1 MMKLLTV
8 ILLTYNHEKTIAKA
22 FESILEQQTNF
33 EFEIFVLEDC
43 STDKTADICRQYKQ
57 RYPNKIRLFLNEKNL
72 GVTKNLKEGLLKIKT
87 KYFAFLEGDDYWC
100 NKYKLQKQVDALE
113 KNPECMICGHNTLFK
128 DMVNNKETPGKNA
141 KSKTTSD
148 PELVFFDRL
157 SSKKEEVKKKW
168 TPKKENRKVKEEPPG
183 SKKNSPRH
191 VKGEKEIQRSSDNVT
206 RPDPAGD
213 GFHFTVQIASLADGD
228 QAEKMI
234 KQLNRRGYPAYF
246 YEVRIDGKMFYRVRC
261 GKFANR
267 TEAKKYAEKL
277 VIEEGIKGFVS
288 KLE

>member
-1 MMKLLTV
+1 MAKPKPKTKKSSKTYKLELTFLSSFIWGIFLFFLLTWV
-8 ILLTYNHEKTIAKA
+8 
-22 FESILEQQTNF
+22 
-33 EFEIFVLEDC
+33 FVLGILVGRGFLPEAVTTI
-43 STDKTADICRQYKQ
+43 SGVKDKI
-57 RYPNKIRLFLNEKNL
+57 
-72 GVTKNLKEGLLKIKT
+72 TKL
-87 KYFAFLEGDDYWC
+87 
-100 NKYKLQKQVDALE
+100 
-113 KNPECMICGHNTLFK
+113 H
-128 DMVNNKETPGKNA
+128 DMVDHKETPGKNA
-141 KSKTTSD
+141 KSKTASD

-213 GFHFTVQIASLADGD
+213 RFHFTVQIASLADGD

-246 YEVRIDGKMFYRVRC
+246 YEVRLDGKMFYRVRC
-261 GKFANR
+261 GKFASR